1 MELKTKTIGVAK
13 ATPQLKG
20 NNMESTTKLIRKME
34 LTLVEVIQFLDSK
47 GYANTE
53 VRESVD
59 KILNHSKDLKE
70 KSEKEITNITRHYVQ

>member
-1 MELKTKTIGVAK
+1 
-13 ATPQLKG
+13 
-20 NNMESTTKLIRKME
+20 MESTKKLIRKME

-47 GYANTE
+47 GHADTK

>member
-1 MELKTKTIGVAK
+1 
-13 ATPQLKG
+13 
-20 NNMESTTKLIRKME
+20 MESTKKLIRKME

-47 GYANTE
+47 GHADTK

-70 KSEKEITNITRHYVQ
+70 KSEKEITNITRHYLQ